1 MSITYLCAQSE
12 CELPDISELRP
23 FRAVVVIDENIS
35 RDYMEKISRWLVK
48 SACLYAMTWGKQCEQ
63 THDMIDFANLEA
75 FGFQEIPEDK
85 FMMTT
90 WHENEPLSE
99 VFWYSKNCAFH
110 PSVDLPQVLLLH
122 ISMTDRQEQF
132 LSEYQTA

>member
-1 MSITYLCAQSE
+1 MSITYLCVQPES
-12 CELPDISELRP
+12 ELPDISELKP
-23 FRAVVVIDENIS
+23 FRVVIVINEKLSKDWL
-35 RDYMEKISRWLVK
+35 EKISRWLAN
-48 SACLYAMTWGKQCEQ
+48 STCLYAMTWGKQCEQ
-63 THDMIDFANLEA
+63 MHDQIDLANLEA
-75 FGFQEIPEDK
+75 YEFKEIPEDK

-90 WHENEPLSE
+90 WHEKEPLSE

-122 ISMTDRQEQF
+122 ISMTDRQEHF